1 MCEFPVLIGN
11 EMTGLQI
18 EKSSRL
24 EDIRRAVPR
33 TSFQIISRGSY
44 QFSALLTL
52 AVPRIK
58 ISDLGRAPCQKKR
71 QKMLPTVRKC
81 RTVRN
86 FSAKV
91 PTVLHLRTS
100 DVPKCRTVRKFTAKV
115 PLRIPPCYKQ
125 FHFGEISG
133 IVLAERNY
141 RLRADL

>member
-1 MCEFPVLIGN
+1 
-11 EMTGLQI
+11 MTGLQI

-24 EDIRRAVPR
+24 EDIRRAVPC
-33 TSFQIISRGSY
+33 TPFQIISRGPY

-58 ISDLGRAPCQKKR
+58 ISNLGRAPCQKKR

-115 PLRIPPCYKQ
+115 PLRIPPCYKHL
-125 FHFGEISG
+125 HFGDISG
-133 IVLAERNY
+133 IVLP
-141 RLRADL
+141 